1 VTYAKTACL
10 VFLLLASVGLRA
22 AWVEPGDLFADP
34 SPEAWAELERY
45 AGTMTREQFDLSRRV
60 VFDPF
65 DGLAPFLRITDGDV
79 TIYSEAGHQGSVL
92 AKVAFAAADS
102 VPRPIGVRGI
112 GDPLAPLFQ
121 PGYLFRPLAGLR
133 VAIEPANIGG
143 RWAVAEDRSTLY
155 RGYGRIQEGDVNLL
169 VARILKDRLR
179 ELGASVFVTRDG
191 DEPVSG
197 LTLDQVAEVA
207 LAVVSE
213 RPYVLPA
220 AFKSRARNISNNS
233 PAYLKVA
240 AEVLLTKNL
249 ETRARAE
256 KTRRSFQPDI
266 TIVLQFNATPASGRA
281 ALTSRNRNIFFIS
294 GAYTADELTR
304 DPRQRLRLLGKL
316 FQNVSPIEK
325 RAAVSIANQFRR
337 TTGYPPVLYGNGP
350 VTRAI
355 PESPYVVARNLAFNR
370 EHDGP
375 VVVTE
380 PYFMNERVT
389 LQRLLAGDY
398 LGAMIIS
405 GEPRV
410 SIYRDYA
417 EMVAA
422 GLVDAFGR
430 PRY

>member
-1 VTYAKTACL
+1 MTYSKKVVALLFL
-10 VFLLLASVGLRA
+10 VLASAGLRA
-22 AWVEPGDLFADP
+22 AWVEPGDLLAGP
-34 SPEAWAELERY
+34 SPQAWAELERY
-45 AGTMTREQFDLSRRV
+45 AGAMTREQFELSRRT

-65 DGLAPFLRITDGDV
+65 DGLAPFLRVTDDNV

-92 AKVAFAAADS
+92 AKVAFAVTDS
-102 VPRPIGVRGI
+102 ESSSPTEVRG
-112 GDPLAPLFQ
+112 DALTSLLR
-121 PGYLFRPLAGLR
+121 PGYLYRPLAGLR

-143 RWAVAEDRSTLY
+143 RWAVAEDRSTFY
-155 RGYGRIQEGDVNLL
+155 RGYGRIQEGDVNLM
-169 VARILKDRLR
+169 VGRILKDRLR
-179 ELGASVFVTRDG
+179 ELGASVFITRDG
-191 DEPVSG
+191 KEPVSE
-197 LTLDQVAEVA
+197 LTLDQVADVA
-207 LAVVSE
+207 SALVST
-213 RPYVLPA
+213 RPYALPA
-220 AFKSRARNISNNS
+220 AFKSRARNISKEN
-233 PAYLKVA
+233 PAYLRVA

-294 GAYTADELTR
+294 GAYTVSELAN

-316 FQNVSPIEK
+316 FQNVTPVER

-398 LGAMIIS
+398 FGAMIIV

-410 SIYRDYA
+410 SIYREYA

-422 GLVDAFGR
+422 GLVDAFAH
-430 PRY
+430 PSY